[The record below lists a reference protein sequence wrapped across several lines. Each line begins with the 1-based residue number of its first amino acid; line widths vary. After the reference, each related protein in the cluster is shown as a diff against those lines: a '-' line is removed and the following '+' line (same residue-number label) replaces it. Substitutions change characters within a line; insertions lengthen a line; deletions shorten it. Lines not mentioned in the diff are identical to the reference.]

1 VYLEKIVMTDF
12 MPYIGTQE
20 VDFSVSP
27 GAPIILIEG
36 ENNRGK
42 SSLFTAIR
50 WCLYG
55 RALDRSSKTVQD
67 QFLLNDN
74 AFDLGRDNFEV
85 QLSFSNDND
94 NYLLTRT
101 CTIKRDSKGKRSGSS
116 VRTFLHRNRDAI
128 STEDIPRYINEV
140 LDESISMF
148 FLADMEILKNY
159 ETLVEDDSK
168 AAVEVKSA
176 IEDILGIPSLISV
189 RDALKEIVDD
199 TYKEIQKKKKENSEK
214 SELEQKIAEQTSKKS
229 NAKTQYDVASAS
241 MAEKKREQDELTSKL
256 AKIADASELIER
268 EKTLIEK
275 NDNDLKSIDKLRKE
289 IQVALHE
296 SWWAPVSTQ
305 VELKVN
311 QTQDQTKLASQRH
324 QSLSEKKFKLTS
336 LENSLVT
343 NKCSECQQDLPIPS
357 RDETKKTIEVLHAE
371 IQEMSKP
378 LIPSLESLVDESR
391 RLSLFSMP
399 RKAEVIR
406 SLERQIRILQNDAP
420 KRRQEIKEIS
430 MALQGV
436 NKDEVKNLE
445 LQRQNKDREIGAVA
459 MIVRSESTKL
469 ANAEKEL
476 TVLNRKFLDAP
487 KSAGDMEISTEMA
500 IASSL
505 QEIMEDTVSRF
516 RVEMKKTVEK
526 NATEIFASLG
536 SENVF
541 KQLQINEN
549 YGLRLVDNKGQVFDH
564 KSAGTAQVI
573 AISLILALAKSAARS
588 NALVLDTPF
597 ARLDETHRDNV
608 LKLLSRDS
616 KQSILLIQSGEK
628 ISKEIEPEFRK
639 HVSRTYKISIGTDPK
654 ESTIALKKDV

>member
-1 VYLEKIVMTDF
+1 MYLEKIVMTDF

-20 VDFSVSP
+20 VDFSVTP

-74 AFDLGRDNFEV
+74 AFDLGRDSFEV
-85 QLSFSNDND
+85 QLSFSNNND

-101 CTIKRDSKGKRSGSS
+101 CTVKRDTKGKRSGST

-168 AAVEVKSA
+168 AAIEVKSA

-229 NAKTQYDVASAS
+229 NAKTQYETASAS
-241 MAEKKREQDELTSKL
+241 LAEKKREQDELTSKL

-275 NDNDLKSIDKLRKE
+275 NENDLKSIDKLRKE

-305 VELKVN
+305 VEFKVN

-357 RDETKKTIEVLHAE
+357 REETKSTIEVLQAE
-371 IQEMSKP
+371 IVEMSKP

-445 LQRQNKDREIGAVA
+445 LQRQNKDREIGMVA
-459 MIVRSESTKL
+459 MLIRSESTKL

-516 RVEMKKTVEK
+516 RIEMKKTVEK

-597 ARLDETHRDNV
+597 ARLDDTHRDNV

-628 ISKEIEPEFRK
+628 ISREIEPEFRK

-654 ESTIALKKDV
+654 ESTIALKKQV

>member
-1 VYLEKIVMTDF
+1 MYLEKIVMTDF

-20 VDFSVSP
+20 VDFSVSAD
-27 GAPIILIEG
+27 APIILIEG

-55 RALDRSSKTVQD
+55 RALDRSSKAVQD

-74 AFDLGRDNFEV
+74 AFELGRDNFEV
-85 QLSFSNDND
+85 QLSFKNNDD

-101 CTIKRDSKGKRSGSS
+101 CTVKRDSKGKRNGSS

-168 AAVEVKSA
+168 AAIEVKSA

-229 NAKTQYDVASAS
+229 NAKTQYDIASAS

-256 AKIADASELIER
+256 AKIADAAELIER

-275 NDNDLKSIDKLRKE
+275 NENDLKNIDKLRKE

-357 RDETKKTIEVLHAE
+357 RDETKKTIEILQIE

-459 MIVRSESTKL
+459 MLIRSESTKL

-516 RVEMKKTVEK
+516 RIEMKKTVEK
-526 NATEIFASLG
+526 NATEIFAALG

-541 KQLQINEN
+541 KQLQINDN

-573 AISLILALAKSAARS
+573 AISLILALAKSAARA

-597 ARLDETHRDNV
+597 ARLDDTHRDNV
-608 LKLLSRDS
+608 LKLLARDS

-639 HVSRTYKISIGTDPK
+639 HVSRTYKISIGADPK
-654 ESTIALKKDV
+654 ESTIALKKQV

>member
-1 VYLEKIVMTDF
+1 MYLEKIVMTDF

-229 NAKTQYDVASAS
+229 NAKTQYDIASTS
-241 MAEKKREQDELTSKL
+241 MTEKKREQDELTSKL

-526 NATEIFASLG
+526 NATDIFASLG

-597 ARLDETHRDNV
+597 ARLDDTHRDNV

>member
-1 VYLEKIVMTDF
+1 MYLEKIVMTDF
-12 MPYIGTQE
+12 MPYIGNQE
-20 VDFSVSP
+20 VDFSVTP
-27 GAPIILIEG
+27 DAPIILIEG

-55 RALDRSSKTVQD
+55 RALDRSSKPVQD
-67 QFLLNDN
+67 HLLLNDN
-74 AFDLGRDNFEV
+74 AYDLGRDTFEV
-85 QLSFSNDND
+85 QLSFSNNND

-101 CTIKRDSKGKRSGSS
+101 CTIRRDSKGKRIGSS

-229 NAKTQYDVASAS
+229 NAKAQYDNASSA

-275 NDNDLKSIDKLRKE
+275 NESDLKNIDKLRKE

-296 SWWAPVSTQ
+296 SWWAPVSSQ
-305 VELKVN
+305 VEMKVQ

-324 QSLSEKKFKLTS
+324 QVLSEKKFKMTS
-336 LENSLVT
+336 LENSLIT
-343 NKCSECQQDLPIPS
+343 NKCSECHQDLPSPS
-357 RDETKKTIEVLHAE
+357 REETRKTIDALKAE
-371 IQEMSKP
+371 ILEMSKP

-406 SLERQIRILQNDAP
+406 TLERQIRILQNDAP

-430 MALQGV
+430 LALQGV
-436 NKDEVKNLE
+436 NKEEVKNLE

-459 MIVRSESTKL
+459 MLIRSESTKL
-469 ANAEKEL
+469 TNAEKEL
-476 TVLNRKFLDAP
+476 TLLNRKYLDAP

-549 YGLRLVDNKGQVFDH
+549 FGLRLVDNKGQVFDH

-573 AISLILALAKSAARS
+573 AISLILALAKSAARA

-597 ARLDETHRDNV
+597 ARLDDTHRDNV

-628 ISKEIEPEFRK
+628 ISKDIEPEFRK
-639 HVSRTYKISIGTDPK
+639 HVSRTYKISIGSDPK
-654 ESTIALKKDV
+654 ESTISLKKQV

>member
-1 VYLEKIVMTDF
+1 MYLEKIVMTDF

-20 VDFSVSP
+20 VDFSVTP

-74 AFDLGRDNFEV
+74 AFDLGRDSFEV
-85 QLSFSNDND
+85 QLSFSNNND

-101 CTIKRDSKGKRSGSS
+101 CTVKRDTKGKRSGST

-159 ETLVEDDSK
+159 ETLVEDDSR
-168 AAVEVKSA
+168 AAIEVKSA

-229 NAKTQYDVASAS
+229 NAKTQYETASAS
-241 MAEKKREQDELTSKL
+241 LAEKKREQDELTSKL

-275 NDNDLKSIDKLRKE
+275 NENDLKSIDKLRKE

-305 VELKVN
+305 VEFKVN

-357 RDETKKTIEVLHAE
+357 REETKSTIEVLQAE
-371 IQEMSKP
+371 IVEMSKP

-445 LQRQNKDREIGAVA
+445 LQRQNKDREIGMVA
-459 MIVRSESTKL
+459 MLIRSESTKL

-516 RVEMKKTVEK
+516 RIEMKKTVEK

-573 AISLILALAKSAARS
+573 AISLILALAKSAAKS

-597 ARLDETHRDNV
+597 ARLDDTHRDNV

-654 ESTIALKKDV
+654 ESTIALKKQV

>member
-1 VYLEKIVMTDF
+1 MYLEKIVMTDF

-20 VDFSVSP
+20 VDFSVSA

-94 NYLLTRT
+94 NYLLTRN
-101 CTIKRDSKGKRSGSS
+101 CTIKRDAKGNRSGSS

-176 IEDILGIPSLISV
+176 IENILGIPSLISV

-229 NAKTQYDVASAS
+229 KAKAQYDSAS
-241 MAEKKREQDELTSKL
+241 SAMAEKKREQDELTSRL

-275 NDNDLKSIDKLRKE
+275 NDSDLKSIDKLRKE

-357 RDETKKTIEVLHAE
+357 RDDTKKTIEALRGE

-436 NKDEVKNLE
+436 DKDEVKNLE
-445 LQRQNKDREIGAVA
+445 LQRQNKDREIGAIA
-459 MIVRSESTKL
+459 MILRSESTKL

-597 ARLDETHRDNV
+597 ARLDKTHRDNV

-654 ESTIALKKDV
+654 ESTIALKKDE

>member
-20 VDFSVSP
+20 VDFSVSKD
-27 GAPIILIEG
+27 APIILIEG

-101 CTIKRDSKGKRSGSS
+101 CTVKRDSKGKRSGSS

-128 STEDIPRYINEV
+128 STEDISRYINEV

-229 NAKTQYDVASAS
+229 NAKTQYDIASSS

-275 NDNDLKSIDKLRKE
+275 NDSDLKSIDKLRKE
-289 IQVALHE
+289 IQIALHE

-357 RDETKKTIEVLHAE
+357 RDDTKKTIEVLQAE

-597 ARLDETHRDNV
+597 ARLDDTHRDNV

>member
-12 MPYIGTQE
+12 MPYIGMQE

-27 GAPIILIEG
+27 DAPIILIEG

-55 RALDRSSKTVQD
+55 RALDRSSKAVLD
-67 QFLLNDN
+67 QLLLNDN
-74 AFDLGRDNFEV
+74 AFDLGRDSFEV
-85 QLSFSNDND
+85 QLSFSNNND

-101 CTIKRDSKGKRSGSS
+101 CTVKRDSKGKRNGSS

-168 AAVEVKSA
+168 AATEVKSA

-229 NAKTQYDVASAS
+229 NAKTQFEIASAS
-241 MAEKKREQDELTSKL
+241 LAEKRRELEELTAKL
-256 AKIADASELIER
+256 AKIADASDLIER
-268 EKTLIEK
+268 ERTLLEK
-275 NDNDLKSIDKLRKE
+275 NESDLKSIDKLRKE

-343 NKCSECQQDLPIPS
+343 NKCSECNQDLPVPS
-357 RDETKKTIEVLHAE
+357 RDDTRKTIESLQAE
-371 IQEMSKP
+371 IHEMSKP

-420 KRRQEIKEIS
+420 KRRQELKEIS
-430 MALQGV
+430 LALQGV
-436 NKDEVKNLE
+436 NKDEVKSLE
-445 LQRQNKDREIGAVA
+445 IQRQNKDREIGAVG
-459 MIVRSESTKL
+459 MLIRSESTKL

-476 TVLNRKFLDAP
+476 AVLNRKFLDAP

-516 RVEMKKTVEK
+516 RLEMKKTVEK

-573 AISLILALAKSAARS
+573 AISLILALAKSAAKS

-639 HVSRTYKISIGTDPK
+639 HVSRTYKISIGADPK
-654 ESTIALKKDV
+654 ESTIALKKQV

>member
-42 SSLFTAIR
+42 SSLFAAIR

-85 QLSFSNDND
+85 QLSFSNNND

-101 CTIKRDSKGKRSGSS
+101 CTVKRDSKGKRSGSS

-229 NAKTQYDVASAS
+229 NAKTQYDIARTSL
-241 MAEKKREQDELTSKL
+241 AEKKREQDELTSKL

-275 NDNDLKSIDKLRKE
+275 NESDLKSIDKLRKE
-289 IQVALHE
+289 IQIALRE

-343 NKCSECQQDLPIPS
+343 NKCSECQQELPIPS
-357 RDETKKTIEVLHAE
+357 RDETKNTIEVLLAE

-459 MIVRSESTKL
+459 VIVRSESTKL

-476 TVLNRKFLDAP
+476 TILNRKFLDAP

-541 KQLQINEN
+541 KQLEINEN

-597 ARLDETHRDNV
+597 ARLDDTHRDNV

-639 HVSRTYKISIGTDPK
+639 HVSRTYKISMGTDPK
-654 ESTIALKKDV
+654 ESTIVLRKDV

>member
-1 VYLEKIVMTDF
+1 MYLEKIVMTDF

-20 VDFSVSP
+20 VDFSVTP

-55 RALDRSSKTVQD
+55 RALDRSSKAVQD

-74 AFDLGRDNFEV
+74 AFDLGRDSFEV
-85 QLSFSNDND
+85 QLSFSNNND

-101 CTIKRDSKGKRSGSS
+101 CTVKRDTKGKRSGSA

-168 AAVEVKSA
+168 AAIEVKSA

-229 NAKTQYDVASAS
+229 NAKTQYETASAS

-275 NDNDLKSIDKLRKE
+275 NENDLKSIDKLRKE

-357 RDETKKTIEVLHAE
+357 REETKISIEVLQAE
-371 IQEMSKP
+371 IVEMSKP

-430 MALQGV
+430 LALQGV

-459 MIVRSESTKL
+459 MLIRSESTKL

-516 RVEMKKTVEK
+516 RIEMKKTVEK

-597 ARLDETHRDNV
+597 ARLDDTHRDNV

-654 ESTIALKKDV
+654 ESTIALKKQV

>member
-1 VYLEKIVMTDF
+1 MYLEKIVMTDF

-20 VDFSVSP
+20 VDFSVSAD
-27 GAPIILIEG
+27 APIILIEG

-55 RALDRSSKTVQD
+55 RALDRSSKAVQD

-74 AFDLGRDNFEV
+74 AFELGRDNFEV
-85 QLSFSNDND
+85 QLSFKNNDD

-101 CTIKRDSKGKRSGSS
+101 CTVKRDSKGKRNGSS

-168 AAVEVKSA
+168 AAIEVKSA

-229 NAKTQYDVASAS
+229 NAKTQYDIASAS

-256 AKIADASELIER
+256 AKIADAAELIER

-275 NDNDLKSIDKLRKE
+275 NENDLKSIDKLRKE

-357 RDETKKTIEVLHAE
+357 RDETKKTIEILQTE

-459 MIVRSESTKL
+459 MLIRSESTKL

-516 RVEMKKTVEK
+516 RIEMKKTVEK
-526 NATEIFASLG
+526 NATEIFAALG

-541 KQLQINEN
+541 KQLQINDN

-573 AISLILALAKSAARS
+573 AISLILALAKSAARA

-597 ARLDETHRDNV
+597 ARLDDTHRDNV
-608 LKLLSRDS
+608 LKLLARDS

-639 HVSRTYKISIGTDPK
+639 HVSRTYKISIGADPK
-654 ESTIALKKDV
+654 ESTIALKKQV

>member
-1 VYLEKIVMTDF
+1 VL
-12 MPYIGTQE
+12 
-20 VDFSVSP
+20 
-27 GAPIILIEG
+27 
-36 ENNRGK
+36 
-42 SSLFTAIR
+42 
-50 WCLYG
+50 
-55 RALDRSSKTVQD
+55 D

-74 AFDLGRDNFEV
+74 AFDLGRDTFEV
-85 QLSFSNDND
+85 QLSFKNNND

-101 CTIKRDSKGKRSGSS
+101 CTVKRDSKGKRNGST

-168 AAVEVKSA
+168 AAIEVKSA

-229 NAKTQYDVASAS
+229 NAKTQYDIASAS

-275 NDNDLKSIDKLRKE
+275 NENDLKSIDKLRRE

-357 RDETKKTIEVLHAE
+357 RDETKKTIEVLQAE

-430 MALQGV
+430 LALQGV

-459 MIVRSESTKL
+459 MLIRSESTKL

-505 QEIMEDTVSRF
+505 QDIMEDTVSRF
-516 RVEMKKTVEK
+516 RIEMKKTVEK
-526 NATEIFASLG
+526 NATEIFAALG

-541 KQLQINEN
+541 KQLQINDN

-573 AISLILALAKSAARS
+573 AISLILALAKSAARA

-597 ARLDETHRDNV
+597 ARLDDTHRDNV
-608 LKLLSRDS
+608 LKLLARDS

-639 HVSRTYKISIGTDPK
+639 HVSRTYKISIGADPK
-654 ESTIALKKDV
+654 ESTIALKKQV

>member
-1 VYLEKIVMTDF
+1 M
-12 MPYIGTQE
+12 
-20 VDFSVSP
+20 
-27 GAPIILIEG
+27 
-36 ENNRGK
+36 
-42 SSLFTAIR
+42 
-50 WCLYG
+50 
-55 RALDRSSKTVQD
+55 
-67 QFLLNDN
+67 
-74 AFDLGRDNFEV
+74 
-85 QLSFSNDND
+85 
-94 NYLLTRT
+94 
-101 CTIKRDSKGKRSGSS
+101 
-116 VRTFLHRNRDAI
+116 
-128 STEDIPRYINEV
+128 
-140 LDESISMF
+140 
-148 FLADMEILKNY
+148 
-159 ETLVEDDSK
+159 
-168 AAVEVKSA
+168 
-176 IEDILGIPSLISV
+176 
-189 RDALKEIVDD
+189 
-199 TYKEIQKKKKENSEK
+199 
-214 SELEQKIAEQTSKKS
+214 
-229 NAKTQYDVASAS
+229 
-241 MAEKKREQDELTSKL
+241 
-256 AKIADASELIER
+256 
-268 EKTLIEK
+268 
-275 NDNDLKSIDKLRKE
+275 KSIDKLRKE
-289 IQVALHE
+289 IQTALHE

-357 RDETKKTIEVLHAE
+357 RDDTKKTIEVLQAE

-516 RVEMKKTVEK
+516 RVEMKKTVE
-526 NATEIFASLG
+526 
-536 SENVF
+536 
-541 KQLQINEN
+541 
-549 YGLRLVDNKGQVFDH
+549 
-564 KSAGTAQVI
+564 
-573 AISLILALAKSAARS
+573 
-588 NALVLDTPF
+588 
-597 ARLDETHRDNV
+597 
-608 LKLLSRDS
+608 
-616 KQSILLIQSGEK
+616 
-628 ISKEIEPEFRK
+628 
-639 HVSRTYKISIGTDPK
+639 
-654 ESTIALKKDV
+654 

>member
-1 VYLEKIVMTDF
+1 MTDF

-20 VDFSVSP
+20 VDFSVTP

-55 RALDRSSKTVQD
+55 RALDRSSKAVQD

-74 AFDLGRDNFEV
+74 AFDLGRDSFEV
-85 QLSFSNDND
+85 QLSFSNNND

-101 CTIKRDSKGKRSGSS
+101 CTVKRDTKGKRSGSA

-168 AAVEVKSA
+168 AAIEVKSA

-229 NAKTQYDVASAS
+229 NAKTQYETASAS

-275 NDNDLKSIDKLRKE
+275 NENDLKSIDKLRKE

-357 RDETKKTIEVLHAE
+357 REETKISIEVLQAE
-371 IQEMSKP
+371 IVEMSKP

-430 MALQGV
+430 LALQGV

-459 MIVRSESTKL
+459 MLIRSESTKL

-516 RVEMKKTVEK
+516 RIEMKKTVEK

-597 ARLDETHRDNV
+597 ARLDDTHRDNV

-654 ESTIALKKDV
+654 ESTIALKKQV

>member
-1 VYLEKIVMTDF
+1 MYLEKIVMTDF

-20 VDFSVSP
+20 VDFSVSAD
-27 GAPIILIEG
+27 APIILIEG

-55 RALDRSSKTVQD
+55 RALDRSSKAVPD

-74 AFDLGRDNFEV
+74 AFDLGRNNFEV
-85 QLSFSNDND
+85 QLSFSNNND

-101 CTIKRDSKGKRSGSS
+101 CTVKKDSKGIRTGSS

-168 AAVEVKSA
+168 AAIEVKSA

-189 RDALKEIVDD
+189 RDALKDIVDD

-214 SELEQKIAEQTSKKS
+214 SELEQKIAEQTSKRN
-229 NAKTQYDVASAS
+229 NAKTQYENASAAL
-241 MAEKKREQDELTSKL
+241 AEKKREQDELTAKL
-256 AKIADASELIER
+256 AKIADATELIER

-275 NDNDLKSIDKLRKE
+275 NDSDLKQIDKLRKE
-289 IQVALHE
+289 IQVALRE

-305 VELKVN
+305 VELKMN
-311 QTQDQTKLASQRH
+311 QTQEQTKLASQRH
-324 QSLSEKKFKLTS
+324 QSLSEKKFKLSS

-357 RDETKKTIEVLHAE
+357 RSETQKNIELLQSE
-371 IQEMSKP
+371 ILEMSKP

-445 LQRQNKDREIGAVA
+445 IQRQNKDREIGAVA
-459 MIVRSESTKL
+459 MLIRSETTKIT
-469 ANAEKEL
+469 NAEKEL
-476 TVLNRKFLDAP
+476 AVLNRKFLDAP

-516 RVEMKKTVEK
+516 RIEMKKTVEK
-526 NATEIFASLG
+526 NATEIFAALG

-549 YGLRLVDNKGQVFDH
+549 YGLRLVDGKGQVFDH

-588 NALVLDTPF
+588 NALVLETPF
-597 ARLDETHRDNV
+597 ARLDDTHRDNV

-628 ISKEIEPEFRK
+628 ISKEIEPEFKK
-639 HVSRTYKISIGTDPK
+639 HVSRTYKISIGADPK
-654 ESTIALKKDV
+654 ESTIAIKKQV

>member
-1 VYLEKIVMTDF
+1 MYLEKIVMTDF

-20 VDFSVSP
+20 VDFSVSAD
-27 GAPIILIEG
+27 APIILIEG

-55 RALDRSSKTVQD
+55 RALDRSSKAVPD

-74 AFDLGRDNFEV
+74 AFDLGRNNFEV
-85 QLSFSNDND
+85 QLSFSNNND

-101 CTIKRDSKGKRSGSS
+101 CTVKKDSKGIRTGSS

-168 AAVEVKSA
+168 AAIEVKSA

-189 RDALKEIVDD
+189 RDALKDIVDD

-214 SELEQKIAEQTSKKS
+214 SELEQKIAEQTSKRN
-229 NAKTQYDVASAS
+229 NAKTQYENASAAL
-241 MAEKKREQDELTSKL
+241 AEKKREQDELTAKL
-256 AKIADASELIER
+256 AKIADATELIER

-275 NDNDLKSIDKLRKE
+275 NDSDLKQIDKLRKE
-289 IQVALHE
+289 IQVALRE

-305 VELKVN
+305 VELKMN
-311 QTQDQTKLASQRH
+311 QTQEQTKLASQRH
-324 QSLSEKKFKLTS
+324 QSLSEKKFKLSS

-357 RDETKKTIEVLHAE
+357 RSETQKNIELLQSE
-371 IQEMSKP
+371 ILEMSKP

-445 LQRQNKDREIGAVA
+445 IQRQNKDREIGAVA
-459 MIVRSESTKL
+459 MLIRSETTKIT
-469 ANAEKEL
+469 NAEKEL
-476 TVLNRKFLDAP
+476 AVLNRKFLDAP

-516 RVEMKKTVEK
+516 RIEMKKTVEK
-526 NATEIFASLG
+526 NATEIFAALG

-549 YGLRLVDNKGQVFDH
+549 YGLRLVDGKGQVFDH

-597 ARLDETHRDNV
+597 ARLDDTHRDNV

-628 ISKEIEPEFRK
+628 ISKEIEPEFKK
-639 HVSRTYKISIGTDPK
+639 HVSRTYKISIGADPK
-654 ESTIALKKDV
+654 ESTIAIKKQV

>member
-1 VYLEKIVMTDF
+1 MTDF

-20 VDFSVSP
+20 VDFSVTP

-55 RALDRSSKTVQD
+55 RALDRSSKAVQD

-74 AFDLGRDNFEV
+74 AFDLGRDSFEV

-101 CTIKRDSKGKRSGSS
+101 CTVKRDTKGKRSGSA

-168 AAVEVKSA
+168 AAIEVKSA

-229 NAKTQYDVASAS
+229 NAKTQYETASAS

-275 NDNDLKSIDKLRKE
+275 NENDLKSIDKLRKE

-357 RDETKKTIEVLHAE
+357 REETKISIEVLQAE
-371 IQEMSKP
+371 IVEMSKP

-430 MALQGV
+430 LALQGV

-459 MIVRSESTKL
+459 MLIRSESTKL

-516 RVEMKKTVEK
+516 RIEMKKTVEK

-597 ARLDETHRDNV
+597 ARLDDTHRDNV

-654 ESTIALKKDV
+654 ESTIDLKKQV

>member
-1 VYLEKIVMTDF
+1 MYLEKLVMTDF

-20 VDFSVSP
+20 VDFTVGP
-27 GAPIILIEG
+27 GTPIILIEG

-74 AFDLGRDNFEV
+74 AYDLGRDNFEV
-85 QLSFSNDND
+85 QLSFSNEND
-94 NYLLTRT
+94 HYLLTRT
-101 CTIKRDSKGKRSGSS
+101 CTVKRDNKGKRSGST

-168 AAVEVKSA
+168 AAIEVKSA

-229 NAKTQYDVASAS
+229 NAKAQYEAASAS

-256 AKIADASELIER
+256 AKIADAAELIER

-275 NDNDLKSIDKLRKE
+275 NEIDLKSIDKLRKE

-336 LENSLVT
+336 LENSLIT
-343 NKCSECQQDLPIPS
+343 NKCSECLQDLPVPS
-357 RDETKKTIEVLHAE
+357 REETKISIESLKAE
-371 IQEMSKP
+371 IMEMSKP

-430 MALQGV
+430 LSLQGV

-445 LQRQNKDREIGAVA
+445 LQRQSKDREIGAVA
-459 MIVRSESTKL
+459 MLIRSESTKI

-516 RVEMKKTVEK
+516 RVEMKKTVER
-526 NATEIFASLG
+526 NATDIFASLG

-597 ARLDETHRDNV
+597 ARLDDTHRDNV

-654 ESTIALKKDV
+654 ESIIDLKKQV

>member
-20 VDFSVSP
+20 VDFSVSAD
-27 GAPIILIEG
+27 APIILIEG

-55 RALDRSSKTVQD
+55 RALDRSSKAVQD

-74 AFDLGRDNFEV
+74 AFELGRDNFEV
-85 QLSFSNDND
+85 QLSFKNNDD

-101 CTIKRDSKGKRSGSS
+101 CTVKRDSKGKRNGSS

-168 AAVEVKSA
+168 AAIEVKSA

-229 NAKTQYDVASAS
+229 NAKTQYDIASAS

-256 AKIADASELIER
+256 AKIADAAELIER

-275 NDNDLKSIDKLRKE
+275 NENDLKSIDKLRKE

-357 RDETKKTIEVLHAE
+357 RDETKKTIEILQTE

-459 MIVRSESTKL
+459 MLIRSESTKL

-516 RVEMKKTVEK
+516 RIEMKKTVEK
-526 NATEIFASLG
+526 NATEIFAALG

-541 KQLQINEN
+541 KQLQINDN

-573 AISLILALAKSAARS
+573 AISLILALAKSAARA

-597 ARLDETHRDNV
+597 ARLDDTHRDNV
-608 LKLLSRDS
+608 LKLLARDS

-639 HVSRTYKISIGTDPK
+639 HVSRTYKISIGADPK
-654 ESTIALKKDV
+654 ESTIALKKQV

>member
-1 VYLEKIVMTDF
+1 MYLEKIVMTDF

-42 SSLFTAIR
+42 SSLFAAIR

-85 QLSFSNDND
+85 QLSFSNNND

-101 CTIKRDSKGKRSGSS
+101 CTVKRDSKGKRSGSS

-229 NAKTQYDVASAS
+229 NAKTQYDIARTSL
-241 MAEKKREQDELTSKL
+241 AEKKREQDELTSKL

-275 NDNDLKSIDKLRKE
+275 NENDLKSIDKLRKE
-289 IQVALHE
+289 IQIALHE

-343 NKCSECQQDLPIPS
+343 NKCSECQQELPIPS
-357 RDETKKTIEVLHAE
+357 RDETKNTIEVLLAE

-459 MIVRSESTKL
+459 VIVRSESTKL

-476 TVLNRKFLDAP
+476 TILNRKFLDAP

-541 KQLQINEN
+541 KQLEINEN

-597 ARLDETHRDNV
+597 ARLDDTHRDNV

-639 HVSRTYKISIGTDPK
+639 HVSRTYKISMGTDPK
-654 ESTIALKKDV
+654 ESTIVLRKDV

>member
-229 NAKTQYDVASAS
+229 NAKTQYDIASAS

-336 LENSLVT
+336 LENALVT

-378 LIPSLESLVDESR
+378 LIP
-391 RLSLFSMP
+391 
-399 RKAEVIR
+399 
-406 SLERQIRILQNDAP
+406 
-420 KRRQEIKEIS
+420 
-430 MALQGV
+430 
-436 NKDEVKNLE
+436 
-445 LQRQNKDREIGAVA
+445 
-459 MIVRSESTKL
+459 
-469 ANAEKEL
+469 
-476 TVLNRKFLDAP
+476 
-487 KSAGDMEISTEMA
+487 
-500 IASSL
+500 
-505 QEIMEDTVSRF
+505 
-516 RVEMKKTVEK
+516 
-526 NATEIFASLG
+526 
-536 SENVF
+536 F
-541 KQLQINEN
+541 K
-549 YGLRLVDNKGQVFDH
+549 
-564 KSAGTAQVI
+564 
-573 AISLILALAKSAARS
+573 
-588 NALVLDTPF
+588 
-597 ARLDETHRDNV
+597 
-608 LKLLSRDS
+608 
-616 KQSILLIQSGEK
+616 
-628 ISKEIEPEFRK
+628 
-639 HVSRTYKISIGTDPK
+639 
-654 ESTIALKKDV
+654 

>member
-1 VYLEKIVMTDF
+1 MYLEKIVMTDF

-20 VDFSVSP
+20 VDFTVSEN
-27 GAPIILIEG
+27 APIILIEG

-55 RALDRSSKTVQD
+55 RALDRSSKIVSQEN
-67 QFLLNDN
+67 LLNDN
-74 AFDLGRDNFEV
+74 AYELGREDFEV
-85 QLSFSNDND
+85 QLSFSNNGDK
-94 NYLLTRT
+94 YLLTRS
-101 CTIKRDSKGKRSGSS
+101 CTVKRDAKGKRSGST
-116 VRTFLHRNRDAI
+116 VRTFLHKNRDAI
-128 STEDIPRYINEV
+128 ANEDIPRYINEV

-168 AAVEVKSA
+168 AAIEVKSA

-189 RDALKEIVDD
+189 RDALKEIIDD

-214 SELEQKIAEQTSKKS
+214 SELEQKIADQTNRKS
-229 NAKTQYDVASAS
+229 NAKEQYEKASGS
-241 MAEKKREQDELTSKL
+241 LVGKRHEHEELTVKL
-256 AKIADASELIER
+256 SRIADATELIER
-268 EKTLIEK
+268 ERNLIEK
-275 NDNDLKSIDKLRKE
+275 NEIDLKNIDKLRKE

-296 SWWAPVSTQ
+296 SWWAPVSLQ
-305 VELKVN
+305 VEIKMN

-324 QSLSEKKFKLTS
+324 QSLSEMKFKLTS

-343 NKCSECQQDLPIPS
+343 NKCSECQQDLPIP
-357 RDETKKTIEVLHAE
+357 RREETKKSIDLLQSE

-430 MALQGV
+430 EALQGV
-436 NKDEVKNLE
+436 NKEEVKNLD
-445 LQRQNKDREIGAVA
+445 LQRQNKDREIGRIEAV
-459 MIVRSESTKL
+459 IRSEKIKL
-469 ANAEKEL
+469 ENAEKEL
-476 TVLNRKFLDAP
+476 SILNRKYLDAP
-487 KSAGDMEISTEMA
+487 KTAQDLEISTEMA

-505 QEIMEDTVSRF
+505 EEIMEATIALF
-516 RVEMKKTVEK
+516 RIEMKDTVEK
-526 NATEIFASLG
+526 NATEIFSKLG

-541 KQLQINEN
+541 KKLQINEN

-573 AISLILALAKSAARS
+573 AISLILALAKSASRS

-608 LKLLSRDS
+608 LKLLARDS

-628 ISKEIEPEFRK
+628 ISEEIEPDFRK
-639 HVSRTYKISIGTDPK
+639 HVSRTYKISIGADPK
-654 ESTIALKKDV
+654 ESNIAIKR

>member
-229 NAKTQYDVASAS
+229 NAKTQYDIASAS

-336 LENSLVT
+336 LENALVT

-597 ARLDETHRDNV
+597 ARLDDTHRDNV

>member
-1 VYLEKIVMTDF
+1 MYLEKIVMTDF

-20 VDFSVSP
+20 VDFSVTP

-74 AFDLGRDNFEV
+74 AFDLGRDSFEV
-85 QLSFSNDND
+85 QLSFSNNND

-101 CTIKRDSKGKRSGSS
+101 CTVKRDTKGKRSGST

-159 ETLVEDDSK
+159 ETLVEDDSR
-168 AAVEVKSA
+168 AAIEVKSA

-229 NAKTQYDVASAS
+229 NAKTQYETASAS
-241 MAEKKREQDELTSKL
+241 LAEKKREQDELTSKL

-275 NDNDLKSIDKLRKE
+275 NENDLKSIDKLRKE

-305 VELKVN
+305 VEFKVN

-357 RDETKKTIEVLHAE
+357 REETKSTIEVLQAE
-371 IQEMSKP
+371 IVEMSKP

-445 LQRQNKDREIGAVA
+445 LQRQNKDREIGMVA
-459 MIVRSESTKL
+459 MLIRSESTKL

-516 RVEMKKTVEK
+516 RIEMKKTVEK

-597 ARLDETHRDNV
+597 ARLDDTHRDNV

-654 ESTIALKKDV
+654 ESTIALKKQV

>member
-1 VYLEKIVMTDF
+1 MYLEKIVMTDF

-20 VDFSVSP
+20 VDFSVSKD
-27 GAPIILIEG
+27 APIILIEG

-85 QLSFSNDND
+85 QLIFSNDND

-101 CTIKRDSKGKRSGSS
+101 CTVKRDSKGMRSGSS

-168 AAVEVKSA
+168 AAIEVKSA

-229 NAKTQYDVASAS
+229 NAKAQYDIARAS

-268 EKTLIEK
+268 EKTLVEK

-289 IQVALHE
+289 IQIALHE

-336 LENSLVT
+336 LENSLIT

-357 RDETKKTIEVLHAE
+357 RDDTKKTIEILQAE

-459 MIVRSESTKL
+459 MLIRSESTKL

-597 ARLDETHRDNV
+597 ARLDDTHRDNV

-639 HVSRTYKISIGTDPK
+639 HVSRTYKISIGADPK
-654 ESTIALKKDV
+654 ESTIALKKQV

>member
-1 VYLEKIVMTDF
+1 MTDF

-55 RALDRSSKTVQD
+55 RALDRSSKAVQD

-74 AFDLGRDNFEV
+74 AYDLGRDNFEV
-85 QLSFSNDND
+85 QLSFSNDDD

-101 CTIKRDSKGKRSGSS
+101 CSVKRDAKGKRSGST

-168 AAVEVKSA
+168 AAIEVKSA

-229 NAKTQYDVASAS
+229 NAKSQYETASAS
-241 MAEKKREQDELTSKL
+241 MAEKKGEHEELTSKL
-256 AKIADASELIER
+256 AKIADATELIER

-275 NDNDLKSIDKLRKE
+275 NENDLRGIDKLRKE

-305 VELKVN
+305 VELKEK
-311 QTQDQTKLASQRH
+311 QTRDQTKLASQRH

-343 NKCSECQQDLPIPS
+343 NKCSECQQDLPIAS
-357 RDETKKTIEVLHAE
+357 REETKSAIEDLRSE
-371 IQEMSKP
+371 ILEMSKP

-430 MALQGV
+430 IALQGV

-445 LQRQNKDREIGAVA
+445 IQRQNKDREIGMVGV
-459 MIVRSESTKL
+459 IIRSESTKI

-476 TVLNRKFLDAP
+476 TVLNRKYLDAP

-505 QEIMEDTVSRF
+505 QEIMEDTVARF
-516 RVEMKKTVEK
+516 RIEMKKTVEK
-526 NATEIFASLG
+526 NATEIFAFLG

-541 KQLQINEN
+541 KKLQINEN

-616 KQSILLIQSGEK
+616 KQSILLIQSAEK

-639 HVSRTYKISIGTDPK
+639 HVSRTYKISMGVDPK
-654 ESTIALKKDV
+654 ESTIALKKQV

>member
-1 VYLEKIVMTDF
+1 MTDF
-12 MPYIGTQE
+12 MPYIGMQE

-27 GAPIILIEG
+27 DAPIILIEG

-55 RALDRSSKTVQD
+55 RALDRSSKAVLD
-67 QFLLNDN
+67 QLLLNDN
-74 AFDLGRDNFEV
+74 AFDLGRDSFEV
-85 QLSFSNDND
+85 QLSFSNNND

-101 CTIKRDSKGKRSGSS
+101 CTVKRDSKGKRNGSS

-168 AAVEVKSA
+168 AATEVKSA

-229 NAKTQYDVASAS
+229 NAKTQFEIASAS
-241 MAEKKREQDELTSKL
+241 LAEKRRELEELTAKL
-256 AKIADASELIER
+256 AKIADASDLIER
-268 EKTLIEK
+268 ERTLLEK
-275 NDNDLKSIDKLRKE
+275 NESDLKSIDKLRKE

-343 NKCSECQQDLPIPS
+343 NKCSECNQDLPVPS
-357 RDETKKTIEVLHAE
+357 RDDTRKTIESLQAE
-371 IQEMSKP
+371 IHEMSKP

-420 KRRQEIKEIS
+420 KRRQELKEIS
-430 MALQGV
+430 LALQGV
-436 NKDEVKNLE
+436 NKDEVKSLE
-445 LQRQNKDREIGAVA
+445 IQRQNKDREIGAVG
-459 MIVRSESTKL
+459 MLIRSESTKL

-476 TVLNRKFLDAP
+476 AVLNRKFLDAP

-516 RVEMKKTVEK
+516 RLEMKKTVEK

-573 AISLILALAKSAARS
+573 AISLILALAKSAAKS

-639 HVSRTYKISIGTDPK
+639 HVSRTYKISIGADPK
-654 ESTIALKKDV
+654 ESTIALKKQV

>member
-1 VYLEKIVMTDF
+1 MYLEKIVMTDF

-74 AFDLGRDNFEV
+74 AFDRGRDNFEV

-229 NAKTQYDVASAS
+229 NAKTQYDIASAS

-357 RDETKKTIEVLHAE
+357 RDDTKKTIEVLHAE

-505 QEIMEDTVSRF
+505 QEIMEETVSRF

-597 ARLDETHRDNV
+597 ARLDDTHRDNV